1 MLACRPNASGLLVA
15 EGDRSMRMIAAL
27 LLAGSL
33 LSFGLMPGTV
43 RATSPEALVISDAIA
58 PGVTTT
64 PGAFTAASVVVPA
77 GAWVTYLATTDPR
90 LAGQAVQIW
99 TRTRA
104 GAWEAATA
112 RSVATDGTVRF
123 SARVLAWIG
132 IQARFT
138 GNADFAAASAHG
150 RSATISPDDSIRLTV
165 GCDAFASASQAA
177 PGPISMT
184 RSVTALAG
192 GTLIVTLCSNA
203 STGFRWDTPVYDVA
217 HLRLVSHSSAGPRV
231 ATPGAAGTETFRFS
245 VVGTGATPARFTY
258 SQPWAGG
265 TKATWTLSVG
275 VRTFA
280 APRGPVAVTCDQL
293 SAAADAS
300 GRSFVA
306 RPVAAQV
313 GSDIVV
319 TLCSNA
325 STGFAWEPPVYDRA
339 ALRLVR
345 VESAPPGTGL
355 VGAAGTMTWTFR
367 ALAQGSHR
375 VLFAYSRP
383 WAGGEKGLWRLALT
397 TIVRP

>member
-1 MLACRPNASGLLVA
+1 MLACRLNAKCLLVA
-15 EGDRSMRMIAAL
+15 EGDRFMRKIAAL

-33 LSFGLMPGTV
+33 LSLGSMPGAV
-43 RATSPEALVISDAIA
+43 RAASPADGVISDAIA
-58 PGVTTT
+58 PGATSS
-64 PGAFTAASVVVPA
+64 PGAFAAASVVVPA

-104 GAWEAATA
+104 GAWEAATT
-112 RSVATDGTVRF
+112 RTVAADGTVRF
-123 SARVLAWIG
+123 STRVLAWTG
-132 IQARFT
+132 IEARFT

-150 RSATISPDDSIRLTV
+150 RSATVSPDESIRLTV
-165 GCDAFASASQAA
+165 DCDAFTSASQNA
-177 PGPISMT
+177 PGPISMA
-184 RSVTALAG
+184 RSVTPLVG
-192 GTLIVTLCSNA
+192 GTLVVTLCSNA
-203 STGFRWDTPVYDVA
+203 STGFRWDTPVFDGA
-217 HLRLVSHSSAGPRV
+217 RLRLASHSSAGPRG

-245 VVGTGATPARFTY
+245 VVGAGSMSVRFTY
-258 SQPWAGG
+258 SQPWSGG
-265 TKATWTLSVG
+265 TKATWTLSLG

-293 SAAADAS
+293 SAAGDES

-306 RPVAAQV
+306 RPVAARI

-319 TLCSNA
+319 TLCSNG
-325 STGFAWEPPVYDRA
+325 STGYAWETPVYDRA

-345 VESAPPGTGL
+345 VESTPASTGL
-355 VGAAGTMTWTFR
+355 VGAAGTQTWTFR
-367 ALAQGSHR
+367 ALTPGSHR

-397 TIVRP
+397 TIVRT